1 MTYRDVNFSL
11 QRNPLVVPAIMLAT
25 GIALGSW
32 LIPEPWII
40 ALVLVCMTI
49 LTLLLKAPIL
59 QTLLLYICTLVLG
72 ILLFSVSIPNR
83 NKVVEANAIQHWV
96 NNQYTKAGI
105 EKHELLTAMT
115 IGKTIETRGAVND
128 VRREYSTAGVAHLL
142 ALSGLHVGFFY
153 AAVLFLAMK
162 RRHNAVVQIVILSS
176 VWMYVLLT
184 GCATSTIRAGLMVSI
199 HSLSL
204 MLYRTP
210 MPFNTV
216 ALSSILILLVSPL
229 QFFDLGFIL
238 SFGAV
243 LSILIYVPLFMP
255 KVENRLLRWICTS
268 VCVSLA
274 AQIGVAPVQALIFGH
289 ISPYFLVSNLVV
301 LPVAMVII
309 YGAMLVLLLSQLP
322 VLQVFA
328 GSVISKILDKMDC
341 FIHYVATL
349 PGADLNVNINMAQTM
364 CCYVVIVAVAL
375 VIKVIR
381 D

>member
-49 LTLLLKAPIL
+49 LALLLKAPIL

-229 QFFDLGFIL
+229 QIFDLGFIL

-255 KVENRLLRWICTS
+255 KVENRLLRWICAS

-301 LPVAMVII
+301 LPVAMVVI

-322 VLQVFA
+322 VFQVFA